1 MYFNTNLVSTLG
13 ATNAGRGTGDQQL
26 GLDDLVARI
35 ELLQA
40 RIRSHKAALR
50 ENETRTRMA
59 LIDPLMHAL
68 GWDVSDP
75 GVVTPEYKV
84 SNGWADYALL
94 RPDGQPAATVEAKKL
109 GEALASH
116 RMQMLTYANASGID
130 YAGLTDGDHWELYSV
145 FKRVQLEEKR
155 ILKVSIANDPAH
167 ESALKLLL
175 LWRPNLESGQPVE
188 ARAPILGEAQSGE
201 QPPAPPESPGWIA
214 LSKYNPPPSTQCPAA
229 IRFWDGSERTLS
241 HWNEILTLTV
251 EKLYTEGLLTVDDAP
266 IQLLGKKTYNVHT
279 EPVHPTGRP
288 FSTHKKING
297 TPLFVN
303 VKLNAKRAIHHTK
316 KLLQRYGQ
324 NPAHVYLQAAQ

>member
-1 MYFNTNLVSTLG
+1 M
-13 ATNAGRGTGDQQL
+13 

-40 RIRSHKAALR
+40 RIQSHNAALR

-130 YAGLTDGDHWELYSV
+130 YAGLTDGNHWELYDV
-145 FKRVQLEEKR
+145 FKRGQLEERR

-175 LWRPNLESGQPVE
+175 LWRPNLESGQPG
-188 ARAPILGEAQSGE
+188 AASASILGEARRLTSKPPSVE
-201 QPPAPPESPGWIA
+201 QPPAPRPGSPDWFA
-214 LSKYNPPPSTQCPAA
+214 LSEYNPPRGTQCPAA

-251 EKLYTEGLLTVDDAP
+251 EKLYTAGLLTVDDAP
-266 IQLLGKKTYNVHT
+266 IKRNDRTYIVHT
-279 EPVHPTGRP
+279 EPVHPTGIP
-288 FSTHKKING
+288 FSSHKNING

-303 VKLNAKRAIHHTK
+303 VKVSANGARREAK
-316 KLLQRYGQ
+316 KLLQRYDQ
-324 NPAHVYLQAAQ
+324 NPADVYLQAAQ

>member
-1 MYFNTNLVSTLG
+1 M
-13 ATNAGRGTGDQQL
+13 

-84 SNGWADYALL
+84 SGGWADYALL

-109 GEALASH
+109 GDSLASH
-116 RMQMLTYANASGID
+116 RMQMLNYANAAGID
-130 YAGLTDGDHWELYSV
+130 YAGLTDGDHWELYNV
-145 FKRVQLEEKR
+145 FKPVRLEEKR
-155 ILKVSIANDPAH
+155 ILEVSITDDPAH

-175 LWRPNLESGQPVE
+175 LWRPNLESGQPVA
-188 ARAPILGEAQSGE
+188 ARAPILGKARSGE
-201 QPPAPPESPGWIA
+201 QPPEPPKPPGWIA
-214 LSKYNPPPSTQCPAA
+214 LSKYNLPPGTQCPAA

-251 EKLYTEGLLTVDDAP
+251 EKLYTAGLLTVDHAP
-266 IQLLGKKTYNVHT
+266 IQRNDRVYIVHT
-279 EPVHPTGRP
+279 KPVHPTGRP
-288 FSTHKKING
+288 FSSHKNING

-303 VKLNAKRAIHHTK
+303 VNVSAKGARREAK
-316 KLLQRYGQ
+316 KLLQRYDQ
-324 NPAHVYLQAAQ
+324 NPADVYLQVEQ